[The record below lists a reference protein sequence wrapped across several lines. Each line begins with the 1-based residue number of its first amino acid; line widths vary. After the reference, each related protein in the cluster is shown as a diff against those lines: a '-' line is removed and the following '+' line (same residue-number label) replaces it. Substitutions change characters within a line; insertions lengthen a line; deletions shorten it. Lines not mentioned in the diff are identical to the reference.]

1 MAKGYRVSGKPK
13 GLTLTAHRTTRRATL
28 KGSGYAMSD
37 TKAKALLEKRA
48 AWELRNQE
56 RALVAV

>member
-13 GLTLTAHRTTRRATL
+13 GLTPTAYRTTRRATL
-28 KGSGYAMSD
+28 KGSGYLMGDARAE
-37 TKAKALLEKRA
+37 KLLAKRA

-56 RALVAV
+56 RAPVAV